1 MENGGENVIFPLFGW
16 NEKEDERKACNF
28 FFFKLKRKEERN
40 GIKKKS
46 KNQLHFFVTL
56 LLTHNSNL
64 LSIIAYLLTKAIS
77 ILEANDVVF

>member
-1 MENGGENVIFPLFGW
+1 MENGEENVIFPLFGW
-16 NEKEDERKACNF
+16 NEKEDERKARNF
-28 FFFKLKRKEERN
+28 FFFKLKRKKERN

-46 KNQLHFFVTL
+46 KNQLHFFITL

-64 LSIIAYLLTKAIS
+64 LSIIAYLLTKAVS

>member
-1 MENGGENVIFPLFGW
+1 MKRKMK
-16 NEKEDERKACNF
+16 EKPAIF

-56 LLTHNSNL
+56 LLTQDSNL
-64 LSIIAYLLTKAIS
+64 LSIIAYLLTKAVS
-77 ILEANDVVF
+77 ILETNDVVF